1 VNHQQQRQRC
11 NDNTRSLDGRFGSSD
26 HNNYV
31 QGRSISS
38 RKHQQSIVVATCSTT
53 TATTTETDLSK
64 IPLYLQPL
72 SKSPASNMIMRQQ
85 LSLGCLAVLPLATWS
100 FPGVAVTSSRREIT
114 SSRTTTTTALY
125 GLFDG
130 VKDAFSAPTLERSQ
144 IDAERETPIDRWMGW
159 SVASE
164 NKNKGMQQQ
173 SKIGTYCLL
182 WTLLL

>member
-1 VNHQQQRQRC
+1 
-11 NDNTRSLDGRFGSSD
+11 
-26 HNNYV
+26 
-31 QGRSISS
+31 
-38 RKHQQSIVVATCSTT
+38 
-53 TATTTETDLSK
+53 
-64 IPLYLQPL
+64 
-72 SKSPASNMIMRQQ
+72 MIMRQQ
-85 LSLGCLAVLPLATWS
+85 LSLGCLAMLPLATWS
-100 FPGVAVTSSRREIT
+100 FSGVAVTSSRRETTTT

-173 SKIGTYCLL
+173 SKIGTFGGWWRFLL
-182 WTLLL
+182 ALFVVYPRCYT